1 MTKPETIPVPLSTLR
16 EFLRLATEGAAPRV
30 VWNEARARM
39 DESAMRR
46 RGEIFHELIEELETL
61 IPEPYRP

>member
-1 MTKPETIPVPLSTLR
+1 MTQPETIPVPLATLR
-16 EFLRLATEGAAPRV
+16 EFLRLAIEGAAPRIQ
-30 VWNEARARM
+30 WNEARARM

-46 RGEIFHELIEELETL
+46 RGEIFRELIEELETL